1 MKEIIKKIVIA
12 VVAVIALGVAVFSLI
27 NDEPA
32 VTPGVADPSV
42 STTDSGNNT
51 PTPGT
56 NGDTTSDKGNTP
68 ATKPNGGSNVQE
80 PSATAPGSQTTTGTE
95 TNAPTQSQPGSTTQS
110 APAEPDAPTQ
120 SPTQSAP
127 VEPDA
132 TTQNA
137 PEQTTAPNGDAP
149 ATQPVQPDN
158 SDVQQSTLSPSVPQA
173 PNSSQ
178 TQPTQPAQPSNKIS
192 AYQEIFKSGKFLMKV
207 NDPDLGPVTMAMS
220 GNKMFIEA
228 SMEGMS
234 LKMLYDG
241 DTPDS
246 SNPDTGTWYIIIDKI
261 KKYSPISSDMIGD
274 MNVEELT
281 KDIAKG
287 DGSTVYTK
295 STETLNGETYECESC
310 TDENGNI
317 TKYYFKGDQLVR
329 SDSISPSGEV
339 STTEFQ
345 EISATVDENLFIIP
359 DSYNKWDISWLMNMV
374 GGE

>member
-56 NGDTTSDKGNTP
+56 NGDTTSDKGNAP
-68 ATKPNGGSNVQE
+68 ATKPNGGNNAQE
-80 PSATAPGSQTTTGTE
+80 PSSTAPGSQTTPGTE
-95 TNAPTQSQPGSTTQS
+95 NTAPTQSQPVSTTQN
-110 APAEPDAPTQ
+110 APTQ
-120 SPTQSAP
+120 SSPDQ
-127 VEPDA
+127 PDA

>member
-1 MKEIIKKIVIA
+1 MKEIIKKIIIA
-12 VVAVIALGVAVFSLI
+12 VVVVIALGVAVFSFL

-32 VTPGVADPSV
+32 TPGVADPST
-42 STTDSGNNT
+42 STNAPIENT

-56 NGDTTSDKGNTP
+56 NPGASTDTTSTP
-68 ATKPNGGSNVQE
+68 ANDQTTNGGNAQQ
-80 PSATAPGSQTTTGTE
+80 PTGTTADVQTTTGTQ
-95 TNAPTQSQPGSTTQS
+95 NSVPSQSQSNTTAQNIPGQTE
-110 APAEPDAPTQ
+110 A
-120 SPTQSAP
+120 PTQSAP
-127 VEPDA
+127 VQPDA
-132 TTQNA
+132 TTQSA
-137 PEQTTAPNGDAP
+137 PEQSTTQSSDAP
-149 ATQPVQPDN
+149 VYQPTQPDN
-158 SDVQQSTLSPSVPQA
+158 NDVQQSTAAPTFPTAPQQPQTQA
-173 PNSSQ
+173 PQHSS
-178 TQPTQPAQPSNKIS
+178 KIA
-192 AYQEIFKSGKFLMKV
+192 AYQEIFKGGRFLMKV
-207 NDPDLGPVTMAMS
+207 NDPDLGPVTMAMN

-228 SMEGMS
+228 SMEGLS

-241 DTPDS
+241 DKPDES
-246 SNPDTGTWYIIIDKI
+246 DPNLGTWYIIIDKI
-261 KKYSPISSDMIGD
+261 KKYSPISSEMIGD

-339 STTEFQ
+339 STTEFK
-345 EISATVDENLFIIP
+345 EITANVDDSLFIIP
-359 DSYNKWDISWLMNMV
+359 AGYAKWDISWLMKMV